1 MHVIAYEQL
10 HPQQQ
15 ADTDQHLRALWLHGR
30 PASTQEAY
38 GADIARFMAFVD
50 KPLRSVTLGDV
61 QVFADSLNE
70 KAPSTGRSL
79 HARPTESSS
88 KYLAA

>member
-1 MHVIAYEQL
+1 MQVIAYEQL

-15 ADTDQHLRALWLHGR
+15 ADTDQHLRALWLQGR
-30 PASTQEAY
+30 PASTQSAY
-38 GADIARFMAFVD
+38 ACDVQRFLTFAD

-61 QVFADSLNE
+61 QAFADSLNE
-70 KAPSTGRSL
+70 KAPSTRRSL

>member
-15 ADTDQHLRALWLHGR
+15 ADTDQHLRALWLQGR
-30 PASTQEAY
+30 PASTQSAY
-38 GADIARFMAFVD
+38 AGDVQRFLTFAD